1 MRQTVSLQSRYRKRS
16 FFAYFDSSILFL
28 FCGGKILKEKGMRVN
43 VQNTCPNDIIRA
55 LKTRKHESGG
65 CATGIKIQEGKK

>member
-1 MRQTVSLQSRYRKRS
+1 LVC
-16 FFAYFDSSILFL
+16 FIFILR
-28 FCGGKILKEKGMRVN
+28 GKILKEKGMRVN

-65 CATGIKIQEGKK
+65 CATGIKIQEGKI